1 MTAVNIKFYHM
12 FRGAVM
18 YLALVI
24 FNKLDPVHR
33 REKFLVTAYVIK
45 KESEIPKDTDCVM
58 GKSPCLLWVML
69 RGDAVI
75 QCLRDPGWTH
85 HSQVVVCSSVCH
97 FLFSYILTWC
107 FVDAILPLS
116 SFSIPLANFI
126 CHYPLLW
133 ETPFLSWPI
142 IASPFP
148 CLLSDMWNAYYQFT
162 VIQFCSLS
170 FLPSAAHFLCH
181 LSFSFIWN

>member
-45 KESEIPKDTDCVM
+45 KESEIPKDTDCIM
-58 GKSPCLLWVML
+58 GKSPCFLWVML

-75 QCLRDPGWTH
+75 QCLRDPG
-85 HSQVVVCSSVCH
+85 
-97 FLFSYILTWC
+97 
-107 FVDAILPLS
+107 
-116 SFSIPLANFI
+116 
-126 CHYPLLW
+126 
-133 ETPFLSWPI
+133 
-142 IASPFP
+142 
-148 CLLSDMWNAYYQFT
+148 
-162 VIQFCSLS
+162 
-170 FLPSAAHFLCH
+170 
-181 LSFSFIWN
+181 